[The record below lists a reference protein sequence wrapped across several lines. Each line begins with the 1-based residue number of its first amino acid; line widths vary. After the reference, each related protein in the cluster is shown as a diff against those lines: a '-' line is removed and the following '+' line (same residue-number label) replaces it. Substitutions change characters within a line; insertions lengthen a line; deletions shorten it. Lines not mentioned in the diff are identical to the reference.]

1 MTTAPTRWLTAEQ
14 LGPHFDD
21 GGPVILVE
29 NHAVFRR
36 RPTHRQKA
44 HLYLAALRHRARSGG
59 DRVALVSADSRRGSA
74 RRFCPTA
81 AS

>member
-44 HLYLAALRHRARSGG
+44 HLYLSALRHRARSSGE
-59 DRVALVSADSRRGSA
+59 RVALVTADSYADALR
-74 RRFCPTA
+74 
-81 AS
+81 